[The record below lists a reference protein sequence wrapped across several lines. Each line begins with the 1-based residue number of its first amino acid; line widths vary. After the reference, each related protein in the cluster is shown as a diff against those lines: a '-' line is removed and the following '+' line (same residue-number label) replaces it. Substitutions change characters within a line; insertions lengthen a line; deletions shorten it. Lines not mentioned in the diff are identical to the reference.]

1 MRVMSVK
8 AKKHIAPVIASITP
22 TYAINQLN
30 SSNLLLKAIKK
41 TTSDEKNE
49 QDVIY
54 LVIVALVGGIN

>member
-8 AKKHIAPVIASITP
+8 AKKHIAPVIASITT

-41 TTSDEKNE
+41 QPVMKKNE

-54 LVIVALVGGIN
+54 LVIVALVRGIN